1 MKVIDPEKYRLLM
14 EEVDRLV
21 ARLSKRFPCV
31 VQLAEIRGC
40 FEEDE
45 FFIHITLT
53 GAERAERILRS
64 VIWDLPDKER
74 EEAREVV
81 RRWDKCLS

>member
-1 MKVIDPEKYRLLM
+1 MKVVLPERYQALM

-21 ARLSKRFPCV
+21 ATLSKRYPRV

-40 FEEDE
+40 FEEGE
-45 FFIHITLT
+45 FFIQISLT

-64 VIWDLPDKER
+64 VAWDLPPEVR

-81 RRWDKCLS
+81 RRWDECLS